1 MSETFTIIYVMGGII
16 AALIVAMSLFFI
28 FKSVRRAKEIGMDMS
43 VIKETVRNSAI
54 FSIVPSIPIV
64 IGIGIM
70 MQYLGLG
77 ISWIR
82 LEVIGA
88 LQYEIIAMNQVVTPG
103 QVITYVT
110 VATALVIMTLSILS
124 GPVFNAIFYKRY
136 QHRLAELQQKNEHLM
151 NTLTGALL
159 GGLFSGILSAML
171 VAGIFTIGTP
181 VVAKDTGVATYG
193 EVTLI
198 TFFASCLIM
207 VGCGLCMKKFGW
219 KWMESYALPIT
230 IVGALVAAYF
240 AVACFE

>member
-1 MSETFTIIYVMGGII
+1 MSESFTIIYLLGGII
-16 AALIVAMSLFFI
+16 AMVILAMSFFFI

-88 LQYEIIAMNQVVTPG
+88 LQYEIIAMNQVVSPG
-103 QVITYVT
+103 EVITHVT
-110 VATALVIMTLSILS
+110 IATALVIMTLSILS
-124 GPVFNAIFYKRY
+124 GPIFNVLFYRRY
-136 QHRLAELQQKNEHLM
+136 QRRLAELQNRNAHLM
-151 NTLTGALL
+151 GILTGALL

-171 VAGIFTIGTP
+171 VSGAFSIGMP
-181 VVAKDTGVATYG
+181 VRTKDTGVATYG

-207 VGCGLCMKKFGW
+207 VVCGLCMKCFHW

-230 IVGALVAAYF
+230 IVGALVAAYM
-240 AVACFE
+240 AVAYFE